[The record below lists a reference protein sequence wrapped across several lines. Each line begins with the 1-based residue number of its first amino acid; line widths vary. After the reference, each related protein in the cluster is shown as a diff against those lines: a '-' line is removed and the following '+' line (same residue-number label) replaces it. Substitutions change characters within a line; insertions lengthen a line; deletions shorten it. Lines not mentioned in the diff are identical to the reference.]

1 MNSSNRRTAKLIIC
15 IFCYDE
21 ICFYLNIHHLN
32 YINVVALGT
41 LQVQGRLYLWMF
53 YEDWSWKHCI
63 HQRIFRNF
71 FDIIP
76 PSCIVYPV
84 KKLMILLFSWDW
96 WQGQTVSGG
105 DTGNGCTRL
114 LQACRTLPVFGAL
127 LYCTVLWRW
136 LHQTAVQPPVLPRIA
151 TVHLYSTHYTASI
164 SLSVLFCP
172 HLSGIKV

>member
-1 MNSSNRRTAKLIIC
+1 M
-15 IFCYDE
+15 
-21 ICFYLNIHHLN
+21 
-32 YINVVALGT
+32 VALGT
-41 LQVQGRLYLWMF
+41 LQVQGRLYLRRF
-53 YEDWSWKHCI
+53 YEDWSWKLCR

-76 PSCIVYPV
+76 PSRIVDPL
-84 KKLMILLFSWDW
+84 KKLMILLFAWDW

-136 LHQTAVQPPVLPRIA
+136 LHQTAVQPPVCHALPLYTC
-151 TVHLYSTHYTASI
+151 TVHITQPRFPCLFS
-164 SLSVLFCP
+164 SVLTCQASRCNKTSKLPQISFWKDML
-172 HLSGIKV
+172 H